1 MTHTTRRFVPMAFVG
16 TLVFFATAAAFAAP
30 RVSAGQ
36 WEHVMARKADS
47 SKFAACM
54 SDAEAASLNSD
65 SQTARAYFEKKT
77 PSMQKAIRSFDL
89 QGNTLSYV
97 IVVGDRTIESK
108 TTFHGDTSETL
119 KTTKGPDG
127 TDTVT
132 IKSRRV
138 GPCA

>member
-1 MTHTTRRFVPMAFVG
+1 MTHTTRRFMPMAFVG
-16 TLVFFATAAAFAAP
+16 TLVFFATAAALAAP
-30 RVSAGQ
+30 RVSGGQ
-36 WEHVMARKADS
+36 WEHVTVRKADS

-65 SQTARAYFEKKT
+65 SQTARAYFEKQA

-108 TTFHGDTSETL
+108 TTFHGDTSETF
-119 KTTKGPDG
+119 KTTKGPAG